1 MTTPTISNGKKSLLH
16 VAKSRLGLSDVEY
29 LDILATHGNGAQ
41 SSRDLNDRTFES
53 VLDHFKSLG
62 FVPKNKFYR
71 PASSKQRLLSKIA
84 AIQNELNLSDSYVD
98 SIAQRMFKNENSQPV
113 RSHRWLDADQLHSLV
128 ATLTYHQK
136 RKRKRQS

>member
-29 LDILATHGNGAQ
+29 LDILANHGNGAQ
-41 SSRDLNDRTFES
+41 SSRDLNDHTFES

-71 PASSKQRLLSKIA
+71 PVGSKQRLLWKIA
-84 AIQNELNLSDSYVD
+84 AILKELKRGDDYAD
-98 SIAQRMFKNENSQPV
+98 SIAERMFKVQ
-113 RSHRWLDADQLHSLV
+113 SHRWLDADQLRRLV
-128 ATLTYHQK
+128 ASLTYHQK